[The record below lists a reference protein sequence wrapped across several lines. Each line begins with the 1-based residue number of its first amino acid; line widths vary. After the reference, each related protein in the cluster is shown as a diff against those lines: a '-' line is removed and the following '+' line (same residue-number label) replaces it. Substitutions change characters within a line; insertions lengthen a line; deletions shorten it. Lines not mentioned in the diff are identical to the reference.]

1 MINCTDDPIVNHHNA
16 ELMDSALTVNRVPHF
31 YRQYRTGGHGFGVN
45 PRKTSEEA
53 IEWKEEFLKWIKAFM
68 Q

>member
-1 MINCTDDPIVNHHNA
+1 
-16 ELMDSALTVNRVPHF
+16 MDSALTVHRVPHF

-53 IEWKEEFLKWIKAFM
+53 IEWKEEFLKWVKAIM